1 MALFHSQ
8 TQRHIT
14 TLFCWNENTRL
25 VPILYCQC
33 NTPWIDI
40 IVFAQQKKCPLEII
54 EDDYF
59 VTSNCAVYDA
69 IQAAYIVLR
78 IIGF

>member
-40 IVFAQQKKCPLEII
+40 IVFAQQKN
-54 EDDYF
+54 
-59 VTSNCAVYDA
+59 VH
-69 IQAAYIVLR
+69 
-78 IIGF
+78 